1 MVPDRT
7 NDNPVSEA
15 QFKPRVPAYVPGASG
30 TMPHLPALPAEVW
43 INGTVFRFDG
53 SPIHVAAHHNSA
65 PEAVEV
71 VRRAF
76 PMAPGRGTVRREE
89 RRSPRLPQLPL
100 PVLGQ
105 QESTHW

>member
-1 MVPDRT
+1 
-7 NDNPVSEA
+7 
-15 QFKPRVPAYVPGASG
+15 
-30 TMPHLPALPAEVW
+30 MPHPPALPAEVR
-43 INGTVFRFDG
+43 INGAVFRFDG

-89 RRSPRLPQLPL
+89 RRSPLLPQFPL

>member
-7 NDNPVSEA
+7 DDNPFSEA
-15 QFKPRVPAYVPGASG
+15 QFKTLEYRPTFPEHLERCPTRRRFPRKCGS
-30 TMPHLPALPAEVW
+30 
-43 INGTVFRFDG
+43 NGTVFRFDG

-76 PMAPGRGTVRREE
+76 PMAPGRGTV
-89 RRSPRLPQLPL
+89 
-100 PVLGQ
+100 
-105 QESTHW
+105 